1 MPITSNVDDLTRFF
15 DALALEIDKG
25 AVKSF
30 DFVGFEAVKAM
41 KAIAPVD
48 TGRLKR
54 GIKKTRS
61 GTRSVEIISD
71 APYSA
76 AVNNGHKTRQ
86 GKGRAPGYK
95 PKPGGK
101 VFVAANPFFTSVVN
115 KLKGDNGELIRRV
128 KLDMN
133 NTIRTTISKYNVRG
147 TGG

>member
-1 MPITSNVDDLTRFF
+1 MPITSNIDDVAAFF
-15 DALALEIDKG
+15 EQLAKEIDSG

-30 DFVGFEAVKAM
+30 DYIGDFAVKQM

-61 GTRSVEIISD
+61 GPRSVEVISD

-76 AVNNGHKTRQ
+76 AVDLGHKTRQ
-86 GKGRAPGYK
+86 GKGSAPGYK

-101 VFVAANPFFTSVVN
+101 TFIPANPFFTSVVN
-115 KLKGDNGELIRRV
+115 KLKGDNGELIKRA
-128 KLDMN
+128 KQDMDN
-133 NTIRTTISKYNVRG
+133 AIKVTMSKYNVRG
-147 TGG
+147 VA